1 MDKDSNVYCISWKTF
16 DEHLATTFRTLLADG
31 NFKDVTLVSDDQTQ
45 MTAHKSVLSASSPI
59 LASILINNPHSNPLL
74 FMRGLKRKVFEKLLE
89 FIYLGKADLD
99 EKSLNDFMDIGR
111 DLKINGLYKEDE
123 NESTKPPT
131 KEINDEILNHE
142 LNIGTDDNDD
152 EYLDIFEDLSEAQ
165 MLETTPYNTEQLPPS
180 LESNMLKYSPN
191 SDTIKEE
198 DPDSKLQCNM
208 CASRFTSHVGLSFHI
223 KAKHLGIKYSC
234 DRCDYKAGMSSNLKS
249 HIETKHL
256 GIRYSCDKC
265 DYKATKPSHLKL
277 HKEARHEGVTY
288 DCNLCDFKSGWPQKL
303 TAHKQRN
310 HLNSKSQK

>member
-1 MDKDSNVYCISWKTF
+1 MDKDSSVYSISWKTF

-31 NFKDVTLVSDDQTQ
+31 NFKDVTLVSDDQIQ
-45 MTAHKSVLSASSPI
+45 LTAHKSVLSASSPI

-99 EKSLNDFMDIGR
+99 EKCLNDFMDIGR

-152 EYLDIFEDLSEAQ
+152 EYLDIFEDISEAQ

-180 LESNMLKYSPN
+180 LESNMLEYSPN
-191 SDTIKEE
+191 SDTVKEE

-234 DRCDYKAGMSSNLKS
+234 DRCDYKA
-249 HIETKHL
+249 
-256 GIRYSCDKC
+256 
-265 DYKATKPSHLKL
+265 TKPSHLSL

-288 DCNLCDFKSGWPQKL
+288 NCNLCDFKSGWPQKL

-310 HLNSKSQK
+310 H

>member
-74 FMRGLKRKVFEKLLE
+74 FMRGLKRKVLEKLLE
-89 FIYLGKADLD
+89 FIYLGNADLD
-99 EKSLNDFMDIGR
+99 EKILNDFMDIGR

-131 KEINDEILNHE
+131 KEINEEILDHE
-142 LNIGTDDNDD
+142 LKIGTDDNDD
-152 EYLDIFEDLSEAQ
+152 EYLDIFEDISEAQ

-180 LESNMLKYSPN
+180 LESNMLEYSPN
-191 SDTIKEE
+191 SDTVKEE

-234 DRCDYKAGMSSNLKS
+234 DRCDYKA
-249 HIETKHL
+249 
-256 GIRYSCDKC
+256 
-265 DYKATKPSHLKL
+265 TKPSHLRL

-288 DCNLCDFKSGWPQKL
+288 NCNLCDFKSGWPQKL

-310 HLNSKSQK
+310 H

>member
-74 FMRGLKRKVFEKLLE
+74 FMRGLKRKVLEKLLE

-123 NESTKPPT
+123 NESTKPHT
-131 KEINDEILNHE
+131 KEINEEILDPE

-152 EYLDIFEDLSEAQ
+152 EYLDIFEDISEAQ
-165 MLETTPYNTEQLPPS
+165 MLETTPHNTEQLPPS
-180 LESNMLKYSPN
+180 LESNMLEYSPN
-191 SDTIKEE
+191 SDTKKE

-208 CASRFTSHVGLSFHI
+208 CASMFTSQVGLSFHI
-223 KAKHLGIKYSC
+223 KA
-234 DRCDYKAGMSSNLKS
+234 
-249 HIETKHL
+249 KHL

-265 DYKATKPSHLKL
+265 DYKATKPSHLRL

-288 DCNLCDFKSGWPQKL
+288 NCNLCDFKSGWPQKL

-310 HLNSKSQK
+310 H